1 MTASPIANVLKV
13 LRCNPSDPDPSIDT
27 AAMGHKP
34 DAPAVGPTDLSRY
47 IQSRDEELLRFVEGG
62 PKPCWFHIRRLP
74 MQFLAAVID
83 SLLNRSEQR
92 IMAFRAAVHLIEDPD
107 GQLAVVGPKERGEYV
122 ATKGDYGVLV
132 APMAWS
138 QEVADRFGAETV
150 QEIGEI
156 VLTASRLRRGA
167 KGPFGFW
174 GGSVASN

>member
-1 MTASPIANVLKV
+1 MTSSPLSTSLRV

-27 AAMGHKP
+27 VAMGHKL
-34 DAPAVGPTDLSRY
+34 DAPTVGPTDLSRY
-47 IQSRDEELLRFVEGG
+47 IQSRDEELLRFVEGV
-62 PKPCWFHIRRLP
+62 KPCWFHVKRLP

-92 IMAFRAAVHLIEDPD
+92 IMAFRAAVHLIEDPA
-107 GQLAVVGPKERGEYV
+107 GQLALVAPKEKGEYV

-156 VLTASRLRRGA
+156 ALTASRLRRGA

-174 GGSVASN
+174 GMSVATS